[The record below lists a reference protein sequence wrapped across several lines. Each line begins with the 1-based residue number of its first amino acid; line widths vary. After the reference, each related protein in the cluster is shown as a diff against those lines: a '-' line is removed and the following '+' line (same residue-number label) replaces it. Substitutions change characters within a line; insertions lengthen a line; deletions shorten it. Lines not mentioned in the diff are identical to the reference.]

1 MAIYE
6 LGSDCLTLLEG
17 TTFADVRVLERGDL
31 QRILRHQ
38 VDVISPDTLIIAEEF
53 GDWEESRRRV
63 DLLGVDKEANLVVIE
78 LKRTEDGGHMELQG
92 IRYAAMVSV
101 LTFDDAVNTYEQY
114 LTALGSEDDAREKLL
129 EFLDWEEA
137 DEDQFAQD
145 VRVVLASADFSKE
158 LTTAVLWLNGHG
170 LDIRCV
176 RLRPYRDGER
186 ILLDVQQVIPL
197 PEAEEYQVRVR
208 DKTRLERVS
217 RRQSRDM
224 TKYDVNLGD
233 QLLTKLPKRCAIF
246 HIIHY
251 LWESGVDPEQIR
263 QTISRPA
270 CSGRNRMQAIV

>member
-1 MAIYE
+1 M
-6 LGSDCLTLLEG
+6 
-17 TTFADVRVLERGDL
+17 
-31 QRILRHQ
+31 
-38 VDVISPDTLIIAEEF
+38 
-53 GDWEESRRRV
+53 
-63 DLLGVDKEANLVVIE
+63 DLLGVDKDANLVVIE
-78 LKRTEDGGHMELQG
+78 LKRTVDGGHMELQG

-101 LTFDDAVNTYEQY
+101 LTFDNAVNTYEQY
-114 LTALGSEDDAREKLL
+114 LTALGSDDDAQEKLL
-129 EFLDWEEA
+129 EFLDWEEP

-208 DKTRLERVS
+208 DKSRLERVS

-224 TKYDVNLGD
+224 TTYDVTVGD
-233 QLLTKLPKRCAIF
+233 QVLTKLPKRRAIF
-246 HIIHY
+246 HIIRY
-251 LWESGVDPEQIR
+251 LCASGVDPEQVRETIAWR
-263 QTISRPA
+263 SKALRVVSGNLDAVNFERALADQLISDGKKPQT
-270 CSGRNRMQAIV
+270 NRFFIADDELIHANGKTYAVTKMWGHRTAEAM